1 MKLYT
6 KIIDDYVYI
15 MPANKIVIIKDDM
28 QIFNPTEEVL
38 FSDGWELYIPPVNEL
53 TEEEI
58 LQQEKENRIND
69 IIEYD
74 SSDSVNIFYVNSIP
88 IWLDK
93 ATRSGLML
101 RLQAESAMGITETSL
116 WYNSIEF
123 KLSVSAAIQILYAL
137 EVYASECYDNTQ
149 YHIANIAKIETLEDL
164 KSYDYKEGYP
174 NKLSFNF

>member
-6 KIIDDYVYI
+6 KIIDGYVYI

-28 QIFNPTEEVL
+28 QIFNPTEEIL

-74 SSDSVNIFYVNSIP
+74 SSDSVNIFYVNDNP
-88 IWLDK
+88 MWLDK
-93 ATRSGLML
+93 ATRAGLVG
-101 RLQAESAMGITETSL
+101 RLTAELKIGKNMTTLWYDTIKFELPTETAMDL
-116 WYNSIEF
+116 
-123 KLSVSAAIQILYAL
+123 LCIL
-137 EVYASECYDNTQ
+137 EIYASECYDMTQ
-149 YHIANIAKIETLEDL
+149 QHIANVKSFTDL
-164 KSYDYKEGYP
+164 DSLKAYDFTGGYP
-174 NKLSFNF
+174 DVPKFNI